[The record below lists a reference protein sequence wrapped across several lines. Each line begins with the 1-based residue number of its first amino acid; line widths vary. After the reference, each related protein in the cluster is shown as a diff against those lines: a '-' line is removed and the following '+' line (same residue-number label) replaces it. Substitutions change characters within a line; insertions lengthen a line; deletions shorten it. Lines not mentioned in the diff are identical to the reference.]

1 MADDVHK
8 QRFLIE
14 IAIEPRS
21 KVDKEKLGAA
31 LAKLVAEDPLFG
43 TTTDPESGQT
53 IIRGVAESQL
63 ARNIDILKHA
73 YEVDAIIG
81 SPQVAY
87 LEMITQPATV
97 DHTYKKLTGGHG
109 QFARIKI
116 VAEPN
121 KPGFGFVFENQIR
134 DDRVPQKFIPA
145 VKSGLEGMMTRGVVG
160 GFPVLD
166 VKVSLVDGASHDV
179 DSSAMAFEICAL
191 AAMREALHK
200 GGSILLE
207 PIMKVEVMTPAE
219 YAGSVIGDL
228 NSRHGRIHGREI
240 RPDGNVIIA
249 MVPLANMFS
258 YANDLRSI
266 SSARATFTMQFDHY
280 APLPDSDPPFRPAI
294 GMRA

>member
-73 YEVDAIIG
+73 YEVAAIIG

-145 VKSGLEGMMTRGVVG
+145 VKSGLEGMMTCGVLG
-160 GFPVLD
+160 GFPVLEAWGFEYKTHIVWD
-166 VKVSLVDGASHDV
+166 KLTHYGRGAYVRTVHEDLLIGV
-179 DSSAMAFEICAL
+179 RPKTPTHFLDSDLTSMIRHRLSRRNSE
-191 AAMREALHK
+191 K
-200 GGSILLE
+200 
-207 PIMKVEVMTPAE
+207 PAVAHE
-219 YAGSVIGDL
+219 YVQ
-228 NSRHGRIHGREI
+228 
-240 RPDGNVIIA
+240 
-249 MVPLANMFS
+249 
-258 YANDLRSI
+258 
-266 SSARATFTMQFDHY
+266 RATPG
-280 APLPDSDPPFRPAI
+280 A
-294 GMRA
+294 GV